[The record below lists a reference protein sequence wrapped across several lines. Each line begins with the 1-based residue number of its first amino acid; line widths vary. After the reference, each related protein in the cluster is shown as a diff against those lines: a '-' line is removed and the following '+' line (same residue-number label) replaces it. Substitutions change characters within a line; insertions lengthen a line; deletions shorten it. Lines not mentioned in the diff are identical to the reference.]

1 MMNEKF
7 ELPVCETIIFD
18 NEDVITVSL
27 GKEDVDSVDLPDYGY
42 GE

>member
-1 MMNEKF
+1 MNEKF

-27 GKEDVDSVDLPDYGY
+27 GKDTDVVNLPDYGY

>member
-1 MMNEKF
+1 MNEKF
-7 ELPVCETIIFD
+7 TSPECETIIFD

-27 GKEDVDSVDLPDYGY
+27 GGDDALLPDLSDL

>member
-27 GKEDVDSVDLPDYGY
+27 GGDGDIVNLPDYGY

>member
-1 MMNEKF
+1 MNMNEKF
-7 ELPVCETIIFD
+7 TSPECETIIFD

-27 GKEDVDSVDLPDYGY
+27 GGDDANLPEF

>member
-1 MMNEKF
+1 MNMNEKF
-7 ELPVCETIIFD
+7 TSPVCETIIFD

-27 GKEDVDSVDLPDYGY
+27 GGDLAALPDVNAL

>member
-1 MMNEKF
+1 MNEKF
-7 ELPVCETIIFD
+7 TSPECETIIFD

-27 GKEDVDSVDLPDYGY
+27 GGDDINLPDFL